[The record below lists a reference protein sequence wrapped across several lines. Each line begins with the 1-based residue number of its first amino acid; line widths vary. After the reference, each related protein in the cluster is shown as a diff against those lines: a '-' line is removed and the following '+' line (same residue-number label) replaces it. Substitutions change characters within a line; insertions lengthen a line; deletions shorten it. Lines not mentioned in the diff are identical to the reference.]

1 MIFVCFT
8 ILLRILVVGAN
19 MSNIFFVYLICGV
32 ITILMM
38 SVEVLFQGISDNE
51 TKTEAERK
59 RARKKIKTAKLIKNV
74 MPVLAI
80 VYLLFLML
88 SSFE

>member
-1 MIFVCFT
+1 MLFVCFI

>member
-1 MIFVCFT
+1 M
-8 ILLRILVVGAN
+8 ILVVGAN

-38 SVEVLFQGISDNE
+38 SVEVLFQGIYDNE
-51 TKTEAERK
+51 AKTEAERK

>member
-74 MPVLAI
+74 MPILAI
-80 VYLLFLML
+80 VYLLFFML

>member
-88 SSFE
+88 SSYE